1 MKKMMLIGL
10 FILVAS
16 VSAAFATTTEEFDIV
31 KTVGDLGTHSNS
43 TIGYFGVL
51 EGFKTPT
58 TYNVV
63 YVDLTTEGGKAAYQL
78 LLNAKIHNQK
88 IRRLI
93 YENDP
98 TNPDNISRLKLITL
112 W

>member
-1 MKKMMLIGL
+1 MKKWM
-10 FILVAS
+10 FAVAFVLVAS
-16 VSAAFATTTEEFDIV
+16 VSGAFAATTEEADIV
-31 KTVGDLGTHSNS
+31 KTVGDLGTHSNGN
-43 TIGYFGVL
+43 IGYFGVL

-78 LLNAKIHNQK
+78 LVNAKVHNQK

>member
-1 MKKMMLIGL
+1 MKKIMLVVFFALI
-10 FILVAS
+10 AS
-16 VSAAFATTTEEFDIV
+16 VSAAFATTTEESDIV
-31 KTVGDLGTHSNS
+31 KTVGDLGTHSNGN
-43 TIGYFGVL
+43 IGYFGVV

-88 IRRLI
+88 IRRII

-98 TNPDNISRLKLITL
+98 TNPDNVSKLKLITL

>member
-1 MKKMMLIGL
+1 MKRILFGL
-10 FILVAS
+10 LFVLVAS
-16 VSAAFATTTEEFDIV
+16 ASAAFAAPTEEADII
-31 KTVGDLGTHSNS
+31 KTVGDLGTHSNGN
-43 TIGYFGVL
+43 IGYFGVL

-63 YVDLTTEGGKAAYQL
+63 YVDLATEGGKAAYQL
-78 LLNAKIHNQK
+78 LINAKIHNQK